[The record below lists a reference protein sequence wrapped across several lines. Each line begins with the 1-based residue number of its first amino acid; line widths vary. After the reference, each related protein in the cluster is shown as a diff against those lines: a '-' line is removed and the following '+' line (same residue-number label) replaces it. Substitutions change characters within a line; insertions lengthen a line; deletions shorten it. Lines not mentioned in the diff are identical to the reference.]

1 MREEEKPRLV
11 GEVFARVASDYDRM
25 NDLMSLGAHRAW
37 KRALVARLRP
47 RPGERILD
55 LAGGTGDIA
64 LRLLAAEPAARIVV
78 ADPSPEMLQAGQH
91 RAEAAGLSSPPA
103 WVQAPGE
110 ALPFKEASF
119 DAAAVSFGL
128 RNASRP
134 ALVLQEL
141 RRVLRHGARLAV
153 LEFAPPETPL
163 FRRAYQAW
171 ARGAVP
177 ALALAVR
184 GERRDYDY
192 LVDSIDAFAGIEAA
206 GMMLREAG
214 FRRVRS
220 EALALGLVGLHLGWK
235 I

>member
-1 MREEEKPRLV
+1 MPPPSLSACATRP
-11 GEVFARVASDYDRM
+11 ARPSFWRSSAVCSAMAPAS
-25 NDLMSLGAHRAW
+25 
-37 KRALVARLRP
+37 
-47 RPGERILD
+47 
-55 LAGGTGDIA
+55 
-64 LRLLAAEPAARIVV
+64 
-78 ADPSPEMLQAGQH
+78 PS
-91 RAEAAGLSSPPA
+91 LSSP
-103 WVQAPGE
+103 
-110 ALPFKEASF
+110 
-119 DAAAVSFGL
+119 
-128 RNASRP
+128 RP
-134 ALVLQEL
+134 K
-141 RRVLRHGARLAV
+141 R
-153 LEFAPPETPL
+153 PL